1 MYLTFYHALETII
14 SRGIKTPEI
23 FPDGARD
30 GTSDMNDSTNIEP
43 DISSVT
49 LISDLATPLPS
60 GLNNALNEA
69 RSFIS
74 FYDWVSSIRT
84 EFLGAEVDGIL
95 YAFLFEIVPARSDV
109 DQWIW
114 VIVGDIPPAYITC
127 EDAQNPYEAVDAYVG
142 AMEEWVNAAQ
152 DGKSVANLIPVN
164 VPASPAN
171 AVMLNRRLKF
181 IDERILPTLTR

>member
-1 MYLTFYHALETII
+1 MREI
-14 SRGIKTPEI
+14 SPG
-23 FPDGARD
+23 GVRD
-30 GTSDMNDSTNIEP
+30 GISEMNDYTNIKP

-49 LISDLATPLPS
+49 LISDLAAPLHQD
-60 GLNNALNEA
+60 LDTALNEA
-69 RSFIS
+69 RGFIR
-74 FYDWVSSIRT
+74 FYDWVSSIRA

-95 YAFLFEIVPARSDV
+95 YAFLFEIVPAQSEV

-127 EDAQNPYEAVDAYVG
+127 EDAKNPYEAVDAYVG

-152 DGKSVANLIPVN
+152 EGKSVANLIPVN
-164 VPASPAN
+164 VPASSAN
-171 AVMLNRRLKF
+171 AAMLGRRLKF